1 MELEQAI
8 LERRSVRKFTSEPIP
23 RETME
28 QIVRLASYAPSWKNT
43 QTVRYTVVE
52 DRALLD
58 QIAEEC
64 VLGFTFNARTIHRCA
79 ALAVQSVVT
88 GLSGYEPDGS
98 YSTSKKDGWE
108 MYDAGISAQTFCLA
122 AHSLGVGT
130 VIMGICDDARTAA
143 LLQLPAGERV
153 TALIAMGWPEDAAL
167 KAPPRKD
174 VDELLRYRP

>member
-8 LERRSVRKFTSEPIP
+8 LERRSVRKFTAEPIP
-23 RETME
+23 HETME

-58 QIAEEC
+58 
-64 VLGFTFNARTIHRCA
+64 RCA

-122 AHSLGVGT
+122 AHGLGVGT

-153 TALIAMGWPEDAAL
+153 TALIAMGYPESAAL
-167 KAPPRKD
+167 QAPPRKD